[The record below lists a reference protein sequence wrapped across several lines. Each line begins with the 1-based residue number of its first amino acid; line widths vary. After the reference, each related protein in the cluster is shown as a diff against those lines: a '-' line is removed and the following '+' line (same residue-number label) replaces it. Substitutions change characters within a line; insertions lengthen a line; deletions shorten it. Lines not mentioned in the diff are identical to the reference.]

1 LLPLYR
7 RTPLVL
13 LVCHTRIVARHKQ

>member
-13 LVCHTRIVARHKQ
+13 LVCHARIVARHKQ